1 MPKKGTI
8 KIDGLDISKID
19 LKHLRHQITVVSQ
32 NCSLFE
38 DTLRNNINP
47 YMNNPEK
54 ERELVKM
61 MLDMGLDNED
71 LREKGMDMMIENDGE
86 NFSQGQK
93 QIISFVRAVEK
104 NRKFII
110 LDEATANVDV
120 ETERLFSEALKA
132 HFTDSTMII
141 IAHRIQTVINCDK
154 ICVFDAGKI
163 VEFDSP
169 QNLLKKE
176 HSVFKELCQEL

>member
-1 MPKKGTI
+1 
-8 KIDGLDISKID
+8 
-19 LKHLRHQITVVSQ
+19 
-32 NCSLFE
+32 
-38 DTLRNNINP
+38 
-47 YMNNPEK
+47 
-54 ERELVKM
+54 
-61 MLDMGLDNED
+61 
-71 LREKGMDMMIENDGE
+71 
-86 NFSQGQK
+86 
-93 QIISFVRAVEK
+93 VRAVEK

-120 ETERLFSEALKA
+120 ETERLFSEALKT
-132 HFTDSTMII
+132 HFADSTMII

-176 HSVFKELCQEL
+176 HSVFKELCQQL

>member
-1 MPKKGTI
+1 MPRNGTI
-8 KIDGLDISKID
+8 KIDGIDISKTD

-32 NCSLFE
+32 NCFLFE

-47 YMNNPEK
+47 YLSDPEK
-54 ERELVKM
+54 ERALVKM
-61 MLDMGLDNED
+61 MIEMGLDSEE
-71 LREKGMDMMIENDGE
+71 LREKGMDMMVENDGG
-86 NFSQGQK
+86 NLSQGQK

-104 NRKFII
+104 NRRIII

-132 HFTDSTMII
+132 HFADSTMII

-169 QNLLKKE
+169 QNLLRKE
-176 HSVFKELCQEL
+176 GSIFKEL